1 VDSNGVATD
10 YTYDLRQRLT
20 SLTVGGQTISYE
32 YHPTGLLKRVTQPD
46 GSYVHHTYDDAHRLI
61 AVSDNV
67 GNRIDYTLD
76 NAGNRT
82 AESVKDTSGALRRQV
97 SRSIDALGRVQQTT
111 GRE

>member
-1 VDSNGVATD
+1 
-10 YTYDLRQRLT
+10 
-20 SLTVGGQTISYE
+20 
-32 YHPTGLLKRVTQPD
+32 
-46 GSYVHHTYDDAHRLI
+46 
-61 AVSDNV
+61 
-67 GNRIDYTLD
+67 LD